1 MDSPFSVFSSCF
13 PSTQIT
19 PEPAVTLSSSG
30 LKPAVSSLIS
40 RLSSVSLTLSSC
52 ASFRLILE
60 NPKSSSNLDRAK
72 SLLKKLEIFILSFMD
87 DSILSLCCLNCS
99 WAWVKKFFCV
109 FWMSSQLSWK
119 KGSSKKESLRFI
131 GTIEV
136 VFFDFSDPRVEDA
149 EEPEKEDFLSIDDF
163 FSIEDFLSIEPVE
176 IFLSVDPEDNFLSLS
191 MDPAED
197 FLSTLMFSSAALMFL
212 CSTAIFLASFLISW
226 IFFSLGTVM
235 TRTPSW
241 LRLLST
247 FSLCLPSTHS
257 SSPLMLTLISSA
269 L

>member
-40 RLSSVSLTLSSC
+40 RLSSVSLMLSSC
-52 ASFRLILE
+52 ASLRLILE
-60 NPKSSSNLDRAK
+60 NPKSLS
-72 SLLKKLEIFILSFMD
+72 KKLEIFILSFMD

-136 VFFDFSDPRVEDA
+136 VFFDCSDLRVEDE
-149 EEPEKEDFLSIDDF
+149 EEPEKEDFLSID
-163 FSIEDFLSIEPVE
+163 PVE
-176 IFLSVDPEDNFLSLS
+176 IFLSAEPEDSFLSLS

-197 FLSTLMFSSAALMFL
+197 FLSTLMFSAAALVFL
-212 CSTAIFLASFLISW
+212 CSTAIFLASFFISW

-235 TRTPSW
+235 TRPPSW

-247 FSLCLPSTHS
+247 FSLMAPWG
-257 SSPLMLTLISSA
+257 
-269 L
+269 

>member
-1 MDSPFSVFSSCF
+1 MDSPFSVFSSCL

-40 RLSSVSLTLSSC
+40 RLSSVSLMLSSC
-52 ASFRLILE
+52 ASLRLILE
-60 NPKSSSNLDRAK
+60 NPKSLLNLKKSKSSSNLDRAK
-72 SLLKKLEIFILSFMD
+72 SLSKKFEIFILSFMD

-119 KGSSKKESLRFI
+119 KGSSKKESLRFM

-136 VFFDFSDPRVEDA
+136 VFFDFSDPRVEDE

-163 FSIEDFLSIEPVE
+163 FS
-176 IFLSVDPEDNFLSLS
+176 
-191 MDPAED
+191 
-197 FLSTLMFSSAALMFL
+197 TLMFSAAALVFL

-247 FSLCLPSTHS
+247 FSLMAPWGRE
-257 SSPLMLTLISSA
+257 
-269 L
+269 

>member
-1 MDSPFSVFSSCF
+1 MDSPFSVFSSYF

-52 ASFRLILE
+52 ASLRLILE
-60 NPKSSSNLDRAK
+60 NPE
-72 SLLKKLEIFILSFMD
+72 SLSKKLEIFILSFMD

-136 VFFDFSDPRVEDA
+136 VFFDFSDPRVEDE

-163 FSIEDFLSIEPVE
+163 FSMEDFLSIDPVE
-176 IFLSVDPEDNFLSLS
+176 IFLSAGPED
-191 MDPAED
+191 
-197 FLSTLMFSSAALMFL
+197 
-212 CSTAIFLASFLISW
+212 
-226 IFFSLGTVM
+226 
-235 TRTPSW
+235 
-241 LRLLST
+241 
-247 FSLCLPSTHS
+247 
-257 SSPLMLTLISSA
+257 
-269 L
+269 

>member
-40 RLSSVSLTLSSC
+40 RLSSVSL
-52 ASFRLILE
+52 RLILE
-60 NPKSSSNLDRAK
+60 NPKSLLNLKKSKSSSNLDRAK
-72 SLLKKLEIFILSFMD
+72 SLSKKLEIFILSFMD

-131 GTIEV
+131 GTIDV
-136 VFFDFSDPRVEDA
+136 VFFDFSDPMVEDE
-149 EEPEKEDFLSIDDF
+149 EEPEKEDF
-163 FSIEDFLSIEPVE
+163 
-176 IFLSVDPEDNFLSLS
+176 
-191 MDPAED
+191 
-197 FLSTLMFSSAALMFL
+197 
-212 CSTAIFLASFLISW
+212 
-226 IFFSLGTVM
+226 
-235 TRTPSW
+235 
-241 LRLLST
+241 
-247 FSLCLPSTHS
+247 
-257 SSPLMLTLISSA
+257 
-269 L
+269 

>member
-52 ASFRLILE
+52 ASLRLILE
-60 NPKSSSNLDRAK
+60 NPKSLLNLKKSKSSSNLDRAK

-136 VFFDFSDPRVEDA
+136 VFFDFSDPRVEDE

-163 FSIEDFLSIEPVE
+163 SMEDFLSIDPVE
-176 IFLSVDPEDNFLSLS
+176 IFLSAEPEDSFLSLS
-191 MDPAED
+191 MDPDED
-197 FLSTLMFSSAALMFL
+197 FLSTLMFSAAVLVFL
-212 CSTAIFLASFLISW
+212 CPTAIFL
-226 IFFSLGTVM
+226 
-235 TRTPSW
+235 
-241 LRLLST
+241 
-247 FSLCLPSTHS
+247 
-257 SSPLMLTLISSA
+257 
-269 L
+269 

>member
-40 RLSSVSLTLSSC
+40 RLSSVSLMLSSC
-52 ASFRLILE
+52 ASLRLILE
-60 NPKSSSNLDRAK
+60 NPKSLLNLKKSKSSSNLDRAK
-72 SLLKKLEIFILSFMD
+72 SLSKKLEIFILSFMD

-119 KGSSKKESLRFI
+119 KGPSKKESLRFI

-136 VFFDFSDPRVEDA
+136 VFFDFSDPRVKDE

-163 FSIEDFLSIEPVE
+163 FSMEDFLSI
-176 IFLSVDPEDNFLSLS
+176 
-191 MDPAED
+191 
-197 FLSTLMFSSAALMFL
+197 LMFSAAVLVFL

-247 FSLCLPSTHS
+247 FSLMAPWGRE
-257 SSPLMLTLISSA
+257 
-269 L
+269 

>member
-52 ASFRLILE
+52 ASLRLILE
-60 NPKSSSNLDRAK
+60 NPKALLNLKKSKSSSKLDRAK
-72 SLLKKLEIFILSFMD
+72 SLSKKLEISLMD

-136 VFFDFSDPRVEDA
+136 VFFDFSEPRV
-149 EEPEKEDFLSIDDF
+149 EEPEKEDFLSMDVF
-163 FSIEDFLSIEPVE
+163 FSIEDFLSIDPVE
-176 IFLSVDPEDNFLSLS
+176 IFLSEAEDPDDNFL
-191 MDPAED
+191 
-197 FLSTLMFSSAALMFL
+197 
-212 CSTAIFLASFLISW
+212 
-226 IFFSLGTVM
+226 
-235 TRTPSW
+235 
-241 LRLLST
+241 
-247 FSLCLPSTHS
+247 
-257 SSPLMLTLISSA
+257 
-269 L
+269 

>member
-52 ASFRLILE
+52 ASLRLILE
-60 NPKSSSNLDRAK
+60 NPKSLLNLKKSKSSSNLDRAK
-72 SLLKKLEIFILSFMD
+72 SLSKKLERFMLSLMD

-99 WAWVKKFFCV
+99 WAWAKKFFWV

-119 KGSSKKESLRFI
+119 KGSSKKDSLRFI

-136 VFFDFSDPRVEDA
+136 VFFDFSEPSV

-163 FSIEDFLSIEPVE
+163 FSIEDFLSIDPVE
-176 IFLSVDPEDNFLSLS
+176 IFLSEAEDPEDIFLSLS
-191 MDPAED
+191 TEPAED
-197 FLSTLMFSSAALMFL
+197 FLSTLMFSAAFVFF
-212 CSTAIFLASFLISW
+212 CSTAMFLSFLISW

-247 FSLCLPSTHS
+247 FSLMAPWGRE
-257 SSPLMLTLISSA
+257 
-269 L
+269 

>member
-52 ASFRLILE
+52 ASLRLILE
-60 NPKSSSNLDRAK
+60 NPKSLLNLKKSKSSSNLDRAK
-72 SLLKKLEIFILSFMD
+72 SLSKKLEIFILSFMD

-119 KGSSKKESLRFI
+119 KGPSKKESLRFI

-136 VFFDFSDPRVEDA
+136 VFFDFSDPRVKDE
-149 EEPEKEDFLSIDDF
+149 EEPEKEDFLSIDA
-163 FSIEDFLSIEPVE
+163 VE
-176 IFLSVDPEDNFLSLS
+176 IFLSVDPEDNFRSLS

-197 FLSTLMFSSAALMFL
+197 FLSILMFSAAVLVFL

-241 LRLLST
+241 LRL
-247 FSLCLPSTHS
+247 PSTHS

>member
-13 PSTQIT
+13 PSTQMT

-52 ASFRLILE
+52 ASLRLILE
-60 NPKSSSNLDRAK
+60 NPKSLLNLKKSKSSSNLDRAK
-72 SLLKKLEIFILSFMD
+72 SLSKKLEIFILSFMD

-99 WAWVKKFFCV
+99 WAWVKKFFWV

-131 GTIEV
+131 GTMEV
-136 VFFDFSDPRVEDA
+136 VFLDFSDLRVE
-149 EEPEKEDFLSIDDF
+149 EEPEKEDFLSIDDL
-163 FSIEDFLSIEPVE
+163 FSMEDFLSIEPVE
-176 IFLSVDPEDNFLSLS
+176 IFLSVEPEDNFLSLS
-191 MDPAED
+191 MEPAED
-197 FLSTLMFSSAALMFL
+197 FLSTLMFSAAALVFL
-212 CSTAIFLASFLISW
+212 CSTAMFLSFLISW
-226 IFFSLGTVM
+226 IFVSLGTVM
-235 TRTPSW
+235 TSTPSW

-247 FSLCLPSTHS
+247 FSLMAPWGRE
-257 SSPLMLTLISSA
+257 
-269 L
+269 

>member
-1 MDSPFSVFSSCF
+1 MDSPFSDFSSCL
-13 PSTQIT
+13 PSTQVT

-52 ASFRLILE
+52 ASLRLILE
-60 NPKSSSNLDRAK
+60 NPKSLLNLKKSKSSSNLDRAK
-72 SLLKKLEIFILSFMD
+72 SLSKKFEIF
-87 DSILSLCCLNCS
+87 ILSLCCLNCS

-136 VFFDFSDPRVEDA
+136 VFFDFSDPRVEDE

-163 FSIEDFLSIEPVE
+163 FSMEDFLSIEPVE
-176 IFLSVDPEDNFLSLS
+176 IFLSAEPEDNFLSLS
-191 MDPAED
+191 MEPTED
-197 FLSTLMFSSAALMFL
+197 FLSTLMFSAAALVFL
-212 CSTAIFLASFLISW
+212 CSTAMFLSFLISW

-235 TRTPSW
+235 TSTPSW

-247 FSLCLPSTHS
+247 FSLMAPWGRE
-257 SSPLMLTLISSA
+257 
-269 L
+269 

>member
-40 RLSSVSLTLSSC
+40 RLSSVSLMLSSC
-52 ASFRLILE
+52 ASLRLILE
-60 NPKSSSNLDRAK
+60 RAK
-72 SLLKKLEIFILSFMD
+72 SLSKKFEIFILSLMD

-136 VFFDFSDPRVEDA
+136 VFFDFSDPRVEDE

-163 FSIEDFLSIEPVE
+163 SMEDFLSIDPVE
-176 IFLSVDPEDNFLSLS
+176 IFLSAEPEDSFLSLS
-191 MDPAED
+191 IDPAED
-197 FLSTLMFSSAALMFL
+197 FLSTLMFSAAVLVFL

-235 TRTPSW
+235 TKTPSW

-247 FSLCLPSTHS
+247 FSLMAPWGRE
-257 SSPLMLTLISSA
+257 
-269 L
+269 

>member
-19 PEPAVTLSSSG
+19 PEPAVTLSS
-30 LKPAVSSLIS
+30 
-40 RLSSVSLTLSSC
+40 C
-52 ASFRLILE
+52 ASLRLILE
-60 NPKSSSNLDRAK
+60 NPKSLLNLKKSKSSSNLDRAK
-72 SLLKKLEIFILSFMD
+72 SLSKKLEIFILSFMD

-119 KGSSKKESLRFI
+119 KGSSKKESLRFM

-149 EEPEKEDFLSIDDF
+149 EEPEKEDFLSINDF
-163 FSIEDFLSIEPVE
+163 FSMEDFLSIDPVE
-176 IFLSVDPEDNFLSLS
+176 IFLSAEPEDSFLSLS

-197 FLSTLMFSSAALMFL
+197 FLS
-212 CSTAIFLASFLISW
+212 SFLISW

-247 FSLCLPSTHS
+247 FSL
-257 SSPLMLTLISSA
+257 
-269 L
+269 

>member
-52 ASFRLILE
+52 ASLRLILE
-60 NPKSSSNLDRAK
+60 NPKSLLNLKKSKSSSNLDRAK

-136 VFFDFSDPRVEDA
+136 VFFDFSDPRVEDE
-149 EEPEKEDFLSIDDF
+149 EEPEKEDFLSIEDF
-163 FSIEDFLSIEPVE
+163 FSIDPVE
-176 IFLSVDPEDNFLSLS
+176 IFLSAEPEDSFLSLS

-197 FLSTLMFSSAALMFL
+197 FLSTLMFSAAALVFL

-247 FSLCLPSTHS
+247 FSLMAPWAGS
-257 SSPLMLTLISSA
+257 SS
-269 L
+269 

>member
-1 MDSPFSVFSSCF
+1 MDSPFSDFSSCF

-40 RLSSVSLTLSSC
+40 RLSSVSLMLSSC
-52 ASFRLILE
+52 ASLRLILE
-60 NPKSSSNLDRAK
+60 NPKSLLNLKKSKSSSNLDRAK
-72 SLLKKLEIFILSFMD
+72 SLSKKFEIFILSFMD

-109 FWMSSQLSWK
+109 FWMSIQLSWK

-136 VFFDFSDPRVEDA
+136 VFFDFSDPRVED
-149 EEPEKEDFLSIDDF
+149 EEETEKEDFLSID
-163 FSIEDFLSIEPVE
+163 PVE
-176 IFLSVDPEDNFLSLS
+176 IFLSAEPEDSFLSLS

-197 FLSTLMFSSAALMFL
+197 FLSTLMFSAAVLVFL
-212 CSTAIFLASFLISW
+212 CSSAIFLASFLISW

-247 FSLCLPSTHS
+247 FSLMAPWGRE
-257 SSPLMLTLISSA
+257 
-269 L
+269 

>member
-1 MDSPFSVFSSCF
+1 MDSPFSDFSSCL

-52 ASFRLILE
+52 ASLRLILE
-60 NPKSSSNLDRAK
+60 NPKS
-72 SLLKKLEIFILSFMD
+72 LLKKFEIFILSLMD

-131 GTIEV
+131 GTIDV
-136 VFFDFSDPRVEDA
+136 VFFDFSDPRVEDE

-163 FSIEDFLSIEPVE
+163 FSMEDFLSIDPVE
-176 IFLSVDPEDNFLSLS
+176 IFLSAEPEDSFLSLS

-197 FLSTLMFSSAALMFL
+197 FLSTLMFSAAALVFL

-247 FSLCLPSTHS
+247 FSLMAPWG
-257 SSPLMLTLISSA
+257 
-269 L
+269 

>member
-40 RLSSVSLTLSSC
+40 RLSSVSLMLSSC
-52 ASFRLILE
+52 ASLRLILE
-60 NPKSSSNLDRAK
+60 NPKSLLNLKKSKSSSNLYRAK
-72 SLLKKLEIFILSFMD
+72 SLSKKLEIFILSFMD

-119 KGSSKKESLRFI
+119 KGSSKKESLRFM

-149 EEPEKEDFLSIDDF
+149 EEPEMEDFLSID
-163 FSIEDFLSIEPVE
+163 PVE
-176 IFLSVDPEDNFLSLS
+176 IFLSAEPEDSFLSLS

-197 FLSTLMFSSAALMFL
+197 FLSILMFSAAALVFL

-247 FSLCLPSTHS
+247 FSLMAPWGRE
-257 SSPLMLTLISSA
+257 
-269 L
+269 

>member
-52 ASFRLILE
+52 ASLRLILE
-60 NPKSSSNLDRAK
+60 NPK

-136 VFFDFSDPRVEDA
+136 IFFDFSDPRVEDE

-163 FSIEDFLSIEPVE
+163 SMEDFLSIDPVE
-176 IFLSVDPEDNFLSLS
+176 IFLSAEPEDSFLSLS

-197 FLSTLMFSSAALMFL
+197 FLSTFMFSAAALVFL

-226 IFFSLGTVM
+226 IFFSLGMVM

-247 FSLCLPSTHS
+247 FSLMAPWGRE
-257 SSPLMLTLISSA
+257 
-269 L
+269 

>member
-40 RLSSVSLTLSSC
+40 RLSSVSLMLSSC
-52 ASFRLILE
+52 ASLRLILE
-60 NPKSSSNLDRAK
+60 NPKSLLNLKKSKSS
-72 SLLKKLEIFILSFMD
+72 SKLEIFILSFMD

-119 KGSSKKESLRFI
+119 KGSSKKESLRFM

-163 FSIEDFLSIEPVE
+163 FSMEDFLSIDPVE
-176 IFLSVDPEDNFLSLS
+176 IFLSVDPEDNFRSLS

-197 FLSTLMFSSAALMFL
+197 FLSILMFSAAVLVFL

-241 LRLLST
+241 LRLPST
-247 FSLCLPSTHS
+247 FSLMAPWGRE
-257 SSPLMLTLISSA
+257 
-269 L
+269 

>member
-40 RLSSVSLTLSSC
+40 RLSSVSLMLSSC
-52 ASFRLILE
+52 ASLRLILE
-60 NPKSSSNLDRAK
+60 NPKSLLNLKKSKSSSNLDRAK
-72 SLLKKLEIFILSFMD
+72 SLSKKLEIFILSFMD

-119 KGSSKKESLRFI
+119 KGSSKKESLRFM

-149 EEPEKEDFLSIDDF
+149 EEPEKEDFLS
-163 FSIEDFLSIEPVE
+163 
-176 IFLSVDPEDNFLSLS
+176 
-191 MDPAED
+191 
-197 FLSTLMFSSAALMFL
+197 TLMFSAAALVFL

-247 FSLCLPSTHS
+247 FSLMAPWGRE
-257 SSPLMLTLISSA
+257 
-269 L
+269 

>member
-52 ASFRLILE
+52 ASLRLILE
-60 NPKSSSNLDRAK
+60 NPKSLLNLKKSKSSSNLDRAK
-72 SLLKKLEIFILSFMD
+72 SLSKKLEIFILSFMD
-87 DSILSLCCLNCS
+87 DSILSLCCLNYS

-119 KGSSKKESLRFI
+119 KGSSKKESLRFR
-131 GTIEV
+131 GTIAV
-136 VFFDFSDPRVEDA
+136 VFFDFSDPRVDE

-163 FSIEDFLSIEPVE
+163 FSMEDFLSIDPVE
-176 IFLSVDPEDNFLSLS
+176 IFLSAEPEDSFLSLS

-197 FLSTLMFSSAALMFL
+197 FLSTP
-212 CSTAIFLASFLISW
+212 C
-226 IFFSLGTVM
+226 
-235 TRTPSW
+235 
-241 LRLLST
+241 
-247 FSLCLPSTHS
+247 
-257 SSPLMLTLISSA
+257 
-269 L
+269 

>member
-1 MDSPFSVFSSCF
+1 MDSPFSDFSSCF

-40 RLSSVSLTLSSC
+40 RLSSVSSTLSSC
-52 ASFRLILE
+52 ASLRLILE
-60 NPKSSSNLDRAK
+60 NPKSLLNLKKSKSSSNLERVK
-72 SLLKKLEIFILSFMD
+72 SLSKKLEIFILSFMD

-163 FSIEDFLSIEPVE
+163 LSMDPVE
-176 IFLSVDPEDNFLSLS
+176 IFLSAEPEDSFLSVS
-191 MDPAED
+191 MDPAKD
-197 FLSTLMFSSAALMFL
+197 FLSTFMFSAAALVFL

-247 FSLCLPSTHS
+247 FSLMAPWGRE
-257 SSPLMLTLISSA
+257 
-269 L
+269 

>member
-52 ASFRLILE
+52 ASLRLILE
-60 NPKSSSNLDRAK
+60 NPKSLLNLKKSKSSSNLDRAK
-72 SLLKKLEIFILSFMD
+72 SLSKKLEIFILSFMD
-87 DSILSLCCLNCS
+87 DSILSLC
-99 WAWVKKFFCV
+99 CV

-119 KGSSKKESLRFI
+119 KGSSKKESLRFR

-136 VFFDFSDPRVEDA
+136 VFFDFSDPRVEDE

-163 FSIEDFLSIEPVE
+163 FSMEDFLSIDPVE
-176 IFLSVDPEDNFLSLS
+176 IFLSAEPEDSFLSLS

-197 FLSTLMFSSAALMFL
+197 FLSTLMFSTPVLVFL

-226 IFFSLGTVM
+226 IFFSLGMVM

-247 FSLCLPSTHS
+247 FSLMAPCGRE
-257 SSPLMLTLISSA
+257 
-269 L
+269 

>member
-40 RLSSVSLTLSSC
+40 RLSSVSLMLSSC
-52 ASFRLILE
+52 ASLRLILE
-60 NPKSSSNLDRAK
+60 NPKSLLNLKKSKSSSNLDRAK
-72 SLLKKLEIFILSFMD
+72 SLSKKLEIFILSFMD

-119 KGSSKKESLRFI
+119 KGSSKKESLRFM

-163 FSIEDFLSIEPVE
+163 FSMED
-176 IFLSVDPEDNFLSLS
+176 SLS

-197 FLSTLMFSSAALMFL
+197 FLSILMFSAAALVFL

-247 FSLCLPSTHS
+247 FSLMAPWGRE
-257 SSPLMLTLISSA
+257 
-269 L
+269 

>member
-30 LKPAVSSLIS
+30 LKPAVSSMIS

-52 ASFRLILE
+52 ASLRLILE
-60 NPKSSSNLDRAK
+60 NPKS
-72 SLLKKLEIFILSFMD
+72 LLNKLEIFILPFMD

-136 VFFDFSDPRVEDA
+136 VFFDFSDPRVEDE

-163 FSIEDFLSIEPVE
+163 FSMEDFLSIDPVE
-176 IFLSVDPEDNFLSLS
+176 IFLSAEPEDSFLSLS

-197 FLSTLMFSSAALMFL
+197 FLSTLMFAAAVLVFL

-235 TRTPSW
+235 TRTASW

-247 FSLCLPSTHS
+247 FSLMAPWGRE
-257 SSPLMLTLISSA
+257 
-269 L
+269 

>member
-52 ASFRLILE
+52 ASLRLILE
-60 NPKSSSNLDRAK
+60 NPKSLLNLKKSKSSSNLDRAK
-72 SLLKKLEIFILSFMD
+72 SLLKKFEVFILSFMD

-136 VFFDFSDPRVEDA
+136 VFFDFSDPRVEDE
-149 EEPEKEDFLSIDDF
+149 EEPEKEDFLSID
-163 FSIEDFLSIEPVE
+163 PVE
-176 IFLSVDPEDNFLSLS
+176 IFLSAEPEDSFLSLS

-197 FLSTLMFSSAALMFL
+197 FLSTLMFSAAVLVFL

-226 IFFSLGTVM
+226 IFFSLGMVM

-247 FSLCLPSTHS
+247 FSLMAPWGRE
-257 SSPLMLTLISSA
+257 
-269 L
+269 

>member
-13 PSTQIT
+13 PSTQTT

-52 ASFRLILE
+52 ASLRLILE
-60 NPKSSSNLDRAK
+60 NPRSLLNLKKSKSSSNFDRAR
-72 SLLKKLEIFILSFMD
+72 SLSKKLEIFMLSLMD

-99 WAWVKKFFCV
+99 WACVKKFFWV

-119 KGSSKKESLRFI
+119 KGSSKNESLRFI

-136 VFFDFSDPRVEDA
+136 VFFDFSDPRVED
-149 EEPEKEDFLSIDDF
+149 EEDPEMDDFLSIDDF

-176 IFLSVDPEDNFLSLS
+176 IFLSDDPEDNFLSLS

-197 FLSTLMFSSAALMFL
+197 FLSTLMFSALVFL

-247 FSLCLPSTHS
+247 FSL
-257 SSPLMLTLISSA
+257 M
-269 L
+269 

>member
-52 ASFRLILE
+52 ASLRLILE
-60 NPKSSSNLDRAK
+60 NPKSLLNLKKSKSSSNLDRAK
-72 SLLKKLEIFILSFMD
+72 SLSKKLEIFILSFMD

-119 KGSSKKESLRFI
+119 KGSSKKESLRFM

-136 VFFDFSDPRVEDA
+136 VFFDFSDPRVEDE

-163 FSIEDFLSIEPVE
+163 FS
-176 IFLSVDPEDNFLSLS
+176 
-191 MDPAED
+191 MED
-197 FLSTLMFSSAALMFL
+197 FLSTLMFSAAVLVFL

-247 FSLCLPSTHS
+247 FSLMAPWGRE
-257 SSPLMLTLISSA
+257 
-269 L
+269 

>member
-40 RLSSVSLTLSSC
+40 RLSSVSLMLSSC
-52 ASFRLILE
+52 ASLRLILE
-60 NPKSSSNLDRAK
+60 NPKSLLNLKKSKSSSNLDRAK
-72 SLLKKLEIFILSFMD
+72 SLSKKLEIFILSFMD

-119 KGSSKKESLRFI
+119 KGPSKKESLRFI
-131 GTIEV
+131 GNIEV
-136 VFFDFSDPRVEDA
+136 VFFDFSDPRVKDE

-163 FSIEDFLSIEPVE
+163 FSMEPVE
-176 IFLSVDPEDNFLSLS
+176 IFLSVDPEDNFRSLS
-191 MDPAED
+191 MYPAED
-197 FLSTLMFSSAALMFL
+197 FLSILMFSAAVLVFL

-235 TRTPSW
+235 TKTPSW

-247 FSLCLPSTHS
+247 FSLMAPWGRE
-257 SSPLMLTLISSA
+257 
-269 L
+269 

>member
-1 MDSPFSVFSSCF
+1 MDSPFSDFSSCL

-52 ASFRLILE
+52 ASLRLILE
-60 NPKSSSNLDRAK
+60 NPKSLLNLKKSKSSSNLDRAK
-72 SLLKKLEIFILSFMD
+72 SLSKKFEIF
-87 DSILSLCCLNCS
+87 ILSLCCLNCS

-136 VFFDFSDPRVEDA
+136 VFFDFSDPRVEDE

-163 FSIEDFLSIEPVE
+163 FSMEDFLSIEPVE
-176 IFLSVDPEDNFLSLS
+176 IFLSVDPEDNFRSLS

-197 FLSTLMFSSAALMFL
+197 FLSTLMFSAAALVFL
-212 CSTAIFLASFLISW
+212 CSTAIFLSFLISW

-235 TRTPSW
+235 TSTPSW

-247 FSLCLPSTHS
+247 FSLMAPWGRE
-257 SSPLMLTLISSA
+257 
-269 L
+269 

>member
-52 ASFRLILE
+52 ASLWLILE
-60 NPKSSSNLDRAK
+60 RAK
-72 SLLKKLEIFILSFMD
+72 SLSKKLEIFILSFMD

-99 WAWVKKFFCV
+99 WAWVKKFFWV

-136 VFFDFSDPRVEDA
+136 VFFDFSDPRVEDE
-149 EEPEKEDFLSIDDF
+149 EEPEKEDFLSIDNF
-163 FSIEDFLSIEPVE
+163 FSMEDFLSIDPVE
-176 IFLSVDPEDNFLSLS
+176 IFLSAEPEDSFLSLS

-197 FLSTLMFSSAALMFL
+197 FLSTFMFSADALVFL

-247 FSLCLPSTHS
+247 FSLMAPWGRE
-257 SSPLMLTLISSA
+257 
-269 L
+269 

>member
-13 PSTQIT
+13 PSTQVT

-52 ASFRLILE
+52 ASLRLILE
-60 NPKSSSNLDRAK
+60 NPKSLLNLKKSKSSSNLDRAK
-72 SLLKKLEIFILSFMD
+72 SLSKKFEIF
-87 DSILSLCCLNCS
+87 ILSLCCLNCS

-136 VFFDFSDPRVEDA
+136 VFFDFSDPRVEDE

-163 FSIEDFLSIEPVE
+163 FSMEDFLSIEPVE
-176 IFLSVDPEDNFLSLS
+176 IFLSAEPEDKFLSLS
-191 MDPAED
+191 MEPAED
-197 FLSTLMFSSAALMFL
+197 FLSTLMFSAALVFL
-212 CSTAIFLASFLISW
+212 CSTAMFLSFLISC

-235 TRTPSW
+235 TSTPSW

-247 FSLCLPSTHS
+247 FSLMAPCGRE
-257 SSPLMLTLISSA
+257 
-269 L
+269 

>member
-1 MDSPFSVFSSCF
+1 MDSPFSDFSSCL

-30 LKPAVSSLIS
+30 LKPTVSSLIS

-52 ASFRLILE
+52 ASLRLILE
-60 NPKSSSNLDRAK
+60 NRKSLLNLKKSKSSSNLDRAK
-72 SLLKKLEIFILSFMD
+72 SLSKKLEIFILSLMD

-119 KGSSKKESLRFI
+119 KGSSKKESLRFM

-136 VFFDFSDPRVEDA
+136 VFFDFSDPMVEDE

-163 FSIEDFLSIEPVE
+163 FSIEDFLS
-176 IFLSVDPEDNFLSLS
+176 
-191 MDPAED
+191 
-197 FLSTLMFSSAALMFL
+197 TLMFSAAALVFL

-247 FSLCLPSTHS
+247 FSLMAPWGRE
-257 SSPLMLTLISSA
+257 
-269 L
+269 

>member
-52 ASFRLILE
+52 ASLRLILE
-60 NPKSSSNLDRAK
+60 NPKSLLNLKKSKSSSNLERAK
-72 SLLKKLEIFILSFMD
+72 SLSKKLEIFILSFMD

-119 KGSSKKESLRFI
+119 KGSSKKESLRFM

-136 VFFDFSDPRVEDA
+136 VFFDFSDPRVEDE

-163 FSIEDFLSIEPVE
+163 SMEDFLSIDPVE
-176 IFLSVDPEDNFLSLS
+176 IFLSAEPEDSFLSLS

-197 FLSTLMFSSAALMFL
+197 FFSS
-212 CSTAIFLASFLISW
+212 
-226 IFFSLGTVM
+226 GTVM

-247 FSLCLPSTHS
+247 FSLMAPWGRE
-257 SSPLMLTLISSA
+257 
-269 L
+269 